1 MAEPLVALSHA
12 LPDLNTRFSRSRI
25 GYSRRVPASGR
36 YFAGPRGVNKQ
47 KQLSSKALIVSFIA
61 NYFLPETPAG
71 EDGQNYQLAIAHVHA
86 LTGEPGKND
95 LWSPIRNPLPG
106 PLLLAEAVNCPKSGK
121 RVEAE

>member
-1 MAEPLVALSHA
+1 
-12 LPDLNTRFSRSRI
+12 
-25 GYSRRVPASGR
+25 
-36 YFAGPRGVNKQ
+36 
-47 KQLSSKALIVSFIA
+47 LIVSFIA

-71 EDGQNYQLAIAHVHA
+71 EDGQKLAIAHVHA

-95 LWSPIRNPLPG
+95 FWSPIRNPLPG